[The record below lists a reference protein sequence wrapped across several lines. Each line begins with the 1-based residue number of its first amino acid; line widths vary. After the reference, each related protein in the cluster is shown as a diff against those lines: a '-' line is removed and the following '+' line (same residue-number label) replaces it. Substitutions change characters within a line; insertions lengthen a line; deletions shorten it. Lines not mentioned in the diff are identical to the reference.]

1 MYLVNCIALHK
12 SLLSSMYRQP
22 TQCLEDHRFDI
33 LSGTQDFSLSFARDR
48 MIFNLFYLKT
58 SFTFGISFLFS
69 FFFFHSLIVHDLY
82 LSVLT
87 TSIPSNSIPL
97 QYSYTGLW
105 WRYSSLRY
113 LGFDGYTAHYN
124 SWDLVQ
130 IKLTILPRIW
140 CINSSQ
146 NSLGFDG
153 NRVKYTYWDLMQIQL
168 ALIPRIWCKYS

>member
-58 SFTFGISFLFS
+58 SFTFGISLLFS
-69 FFFFHSLIVHDLY
+69 FFFTPWLCMISTFLY
-82 LSVLT
+82 LRQVFQAIQFHFNIL
-87 TSIPSNSIPL
+87 IL
-97 QYSYTGLW
+97 V
-105 WRYSSLRY
+105 
-113 LGFDGYTAHYN
+113 FDGDTVHYN